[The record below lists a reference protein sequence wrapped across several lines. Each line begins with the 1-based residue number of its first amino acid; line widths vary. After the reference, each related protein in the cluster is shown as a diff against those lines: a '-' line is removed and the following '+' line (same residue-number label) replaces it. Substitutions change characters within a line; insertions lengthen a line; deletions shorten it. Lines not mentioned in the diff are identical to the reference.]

1 MLLFSTSASSSVSY
15 HFCERGVGVVLVVLV
30 VLVVMMVM
38 MVLVALR

>member
-30 VLVVMMVM
+30 MLVLVMLVLVV
-38 MVLVALR
+38 LR